1 MPVKGGAR
9 SNSTQK
15 KAASSAE
22 VARLAGVS
30 RSAVSRTY
38 TPGAYVSPETRE
50 KVLAAAEM
58 LSYRP
63 NAIARSLSKR
73 SSRLI
78 GIVANDLDNSFYAQ
92 MLAMLTKDLQRRGYG
107 ILLLTSNEL
116 EDADGLIPELL
127 DYQVDGVVLP
137 AATIGAG
144 IAIELQRLGTPVVL
158 INRHLRSDAVSS
170 VTGDNIASGAEIA
183 ELLVATG
190 HRRIAYLA
198 GHRDS
203 DTVPDDRGLSFREVL
218 AKYGMAIHAR
228 GVGGY
233 HRDAATAAARKMLST
248 DPPPDAI
255 FCANDAMA
263 LAALDVAR
271 LEFKID
277 VPRDLAVVGYDNSEP
292 AAWPY
297 YELTSVDQDL
307 PEMSRIAVD
316 LLMDKLAGRQTGNA
330 HLVVPGKLIERATT
344 RRRRK
349 A

>member
-1 MPVKGGAR
+1 
-9 SNSTQK
+9 
-15 KAASSAE
+15 

-38 TPGAYVSPETRE
+38 TPGAYVSSETRQ
-50 KVLAAAEM
+50 KVLVAAEM

-78 GIVANDLDNSFYAQ
+78 GIVASDLDNSFYAQ
-92 MLAMLTKDLQRRGYG
+92 ILATLTKTLQERGYG
-107 ILLLTSNEL
+107 ILLLTTKANEH
-116 EDADGLIPELL
+116 ADGLIPQLL

-170 VTGDNIASGAEIA
+170 VTGDNMACGAAIAD
-183 ELLVATG
+183 LLVATG

-198 GHRDS
+198 GHRDTDS
-203 DTVPDDRGLSFREVL
+203 VPDDRGLSFRDVL
-218 AKYGMAIHAR
+218 AGHGMAIYAR

-233 HRDAATAAARKMLST
+233 HREAATIAVRKMLSL

-263 LAALDVAR
+263 LAALDVAQM
-271 LEFKID
+271 EFKLD
-277 VPRDLAVVGYDNSEP
+277 VPRDLAIVGYDNSEP
-292 AAWPY
+292 ATWPR
-297 YELTSVDQDL
+297 YELTSVDQNL
-307 PEMSRIAVD
+307 PEMSRVAID
-316 LLMDKLAGRQTGNA
+316 LLMDKLAGRRSGTA
-330 HLVVPGKLIERATT
+330 HVVVPGRLIERAST
-344 RRRRK
+344 RPRHS
-349 A
+349 

>member
-1 MPVKGGAR
+1 M
-9 SNSTQK
+9 
-15 KAASSAE
+15 
-22 VARLAGVS
+22 
-30 RSAVSRTY
+30 
-38 TPGAYVSPETRE
+38 SPETRQ

-92 MLAMLTKDLQRRGYG
+92 MLAMLTKTLQRRGYG
-107 ILLLTSNEL
+107 ILLLTASGPE
-116 EDADGLIPELL
+116 EADGLIPELL

-158 INRHLRSDAVSS
+158 INRHLRSEAVSS
-170 VTGDNIASGAEIA
+170 VTGDNITSGAEIA
-183 ELLVATG
+183 QLLIETG

-198 GHRDS
+198 GHQDTDS
-203 DTVPDDRGLSFREVL
+203 VPDDRGLSFREVL
-218 AKYGMAIHAR
+218 ARHGMAIHAR

-233 HRDAATAAARKMLST
+233 HRDAATLAARQMLSL

-271 LEFKID
+271 LEFKLD
-277 VPRDLAVVGYDNSEP
+277 VPVELAIVGYDNSEP

-297 YELTSVDQDL
+297 YQLTSVDQDL
-307 PEMSRIAVD
+307 AEMRRVAID
-316 LLMDKLAGRQTGNA
+316 LLMAKLAGEQSDPA
-330 HLVVPGKLIERATT
+330 HIVVPGKLIERATT
-344 RRRRK
+344 RRRGRAK
-349 A
+349 